1 MCNEDLIQIKKDF
14 IKEYNKYDI
23 ENEKIFV
30 ECFNGKDFMCNPKY
44 IVVGML
50 KKSPNVNIVW
60 AKKELEETKSELPKK
75 VKKVEM
81 YSVDYYKELL
91 TSRVIIT
98 NDIIGVLNI
107 RGKDSTL

>member
-1 MCNEDLIQIKKDF
+1 M
-14 IKEYNKYDI
+14 
-23 ENEKIFV
+23 
-30 ECFNGKDFMCNPKY
+30 G
-44 IVVGML
+44 
-50 KKSPNVNIVW
+50 
-60 AKKELEETKSELPKK
+60 KKELEETKSELPKK

-107 RGKDSTL
+107 KREGQYIINTWHGCGPFKRNGISENITGKWILDAYKNADAFIAKIKF

>member
-1 MCNEDLIQIKKDF
+1 MEYQIFFLMCNEDLIQIKKDF

-50 KKSPNVNIVW
+50 KN
-60 AKKELEETKSELPKK
+60 
-75 VKKVEM
+75 
-81 YSVDYYKELL
+81 LL
-91 TSRVIIT
+91 MLILFGQKRVRR
-98 NDIIGVLNI
+98 N
-107 RGKDSTL
+107 